1 MEIIPATIHFYSLM
15 CLVGFAVIR
24 GSAFPLTLTIAYAAF
39 FYITIP
45 EDIEL
50 LHQILISA
58 TLTSVLCTFTLNFGY
73 QAKHSAWFC
82 VCMIIGIM
90 NLMLMLI
97 FSNFDGMT
105 YFIGQVLTASITFYL
120 HIAEFLILLGMIHGS
135 GGDRVIKK
143 LGRWCMASLS
153 IFTPSLRAIPSH
165 IWESRDQQR

>member
-24 GSAFPLTLTIAYAAF
+24 GSAVPLALTTAYAAF

-45 EDIEL
+45 DDIEL
-50 LHQILISA
+50 IHQILISA
-58 TLTSVLCTFTLNFGY
+58 TLTSILCTFTLNFGY
-73 QAKHSAWFC
+73 QAKHAAWFC
-82 VCMIIGIM
+82 VCMIFGIM

-97 FSNFDGMT
+97 FSNFQEST
-105 YFIGQVLTASITFYL
+105 YFIGQVITASLAFYL
-120 HIAEFLILLGMIHGS
+120 HVAEFLILLGMIHGT

-153 IFTPSLRAIPSH
+153 IFTPSLRAIPSY
-165 IWESRDQQR
+165 IWESRD